1 MAKEEKKK
9 EKNEEVHEPAKPPR
23 SKGEINLFMVLG
35 IIGGAV
41 ILIFALMVVGY
52 MFIIKPD
59 IQAIQSPAD
68 SAAQSEKHGDEHGNE
83 AHGTAVSH
91 EEDQLLEDP
100 HELEKQ
106 IHFVKTEQIVT
117 NPKGASS
124 MFIIVELGIE
134 FRMKPDEEGDGGG
147 HGGGGDEITADSP
160 FLKIPMARTKAEV
173 SKILG
178 SMTAQELQTI
188 DRDTLRMEI
197 KEAIA
202 PAFNKQGKMYLRD
215 VIFTQYVL
223 Q

>member
-23 SKGEINLFMVLG
+23 LKGEINLFMALG

-41 ILIFALMVVGY
+41 ILIFALMIAGY
-52 MFIIKPD
+52 ILIIKPD
-59 IQAIQSPAD
+59 IQAIRTPVD
-68 SAAQSEKHGDEHGNE
+68 SAARGENHGDAHGDE
-83 AHGTAVSH
+83 AHGATVSS
-91 EEDQLLEDP
+91 EEEKLLEDP

-106 IHFVKTEQIVT
+106 IHFVQTEQIVT

-124 MFIIVELGIE
+124 MFIVVELGIE
-134 FRMKPDEEGDGGG
+134 FRMKPDDEDGDGG

-178 SMTAQELQTI
+178 SMTAQELQTV

-202 PAFNKQGKMYLRD
+202 PAFNKPGKMYIRD
-215 VIFTQYVL
+215 VIFMQYVL